1 MTVPK
6 RNFRVHDLR
15 AILVISFF
23 LLLAAMV
30 SILPVKGQGGD
41 FSLSA
46 NPTSVNGT
54 TNAPALSA
62 ITITRTGGFDGD
74 IVLTSMITPSTGLS
88 CNLTPGDV
96 SAPPSP
102 QTSILACTSATG
114 GDFTVTV
121 TGVAGGLS
129 HSTQPI
135 TFHIV
140 PPGLGFTLSSIPP
153 SVTCTQGQI
162 MNTIITVTDT
172 GGFNGMVTLSSTV
185 DKTTGLS
192 AMVSPTSV
200 IGPGTSGLA
209 LTCTTAGTYKVA
221 VSGTSNGLTPVS
233 ITVPVTVTQGQQQG
247 TFGISAMPSSILV
260 IQGCENVSTI
270 TLTSQGFTGDLTLK
284 AEVSPAN
291 AGVIAQ
297 LSSTHVSLGVD
308 QSQMVILTVSADQN
322 AVSGS
327 YTVTVTA
334 IDGSGSVSQSTVVQ
348 VTVVPNTCNAQED
361 GHESCTTDEE
371 DESVDHSDQNG
382 TPCHDPDNPGAVHG
396 IGNCANEDRDDHHR
410 TQCGCPSA
418 QAGKEKER
426 GEGASENE
434 HEDHE
439 QNCETSCQ
447 HQDSESFEDS
457 PAECSGSSNVR
468 LDNDPFLVN
477 LVIARDQHPDPF
489 F

>member
-1 MTVPK
+1 MIAPK
-6 RNFRVHDLR
+6 RNFQVHNLR

-23 LLLAAMV
+23 LLLAVMV

-46 NPTSVNGT
+46 NPTIVNGT

-62 ITITRTGGFDGD
+62 ITVTRTEGFDGD
-74 IVLTSMITPSTGLS
+74 VVLTSVITPSTGLS

-96 SAPPSP
+96 AAPPSP
-102 QTSILACTSATG
+102 QTSVLACTSATG

-121 TGVAGGLS
+121 NGVAGGLS

-140 PPGLGFTLSSIPP
+140 PPGLGFTLSSTPP

-162 MNTIITVTDT
+162 MNTIITVTDR

-185 DKTTGLS
+185 DKTSGLS
-192 AMVSPTSV
+192 AMLSPTSV

-209 LTCTTAGTYKVA
+209 LTCTTAGTYKVT
-221 VSGTSNGLTPVS
+221 VIGTSNGLTPVS

-247 TFGISAMPSSILV
+247 TFGITAIPSSILV
-260 IQGCENVSTI
+260 IQGCGNVSMI
-270 TLTSQGFTGDLTLK
+270 TLTSHGFTGELTLK

-291 AGVIAQ
+291 SGVTAQ
-297 LSSTHVSLGVD
+297 LSSTQVSLSVD
-308 QSQMVILTVSADQN
+308 QSETVILTVSADQN

-334 IDGSGSVSQSTVVQ
+334 MNGSGSLTQSTVVQ
-348 VTVVPNTCNAQED
+348 VTVVPNSCNAGE
-361 GHESCTTDEE
+361 HEGCASDDE

-382 TPCHDPDNPGAVHG
+382 TPCHDSNNPGAVHG

-410 TQCGCPSA
+410 VQCGCPSA
-418 QAGKEKER
+418 QPGREKEHSD
-426 GEGASENE
+426 GAIENE

-447 HQDSESFEDS
+447 HQDSEGMEGF
-457 PAECSGSSNVR
+457 PAECSGSSIVNP
-468 LDNDPFLVN
+468 DSDPSLVN
-477 LVIARDQHPDPF
+477 SVIAPDQHLDPF